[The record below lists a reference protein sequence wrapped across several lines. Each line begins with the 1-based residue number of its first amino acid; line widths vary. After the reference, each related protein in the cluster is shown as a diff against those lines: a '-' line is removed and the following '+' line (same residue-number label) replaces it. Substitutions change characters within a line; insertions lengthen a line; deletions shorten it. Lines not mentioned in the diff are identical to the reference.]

1 MTIETLPGEEALT
14 PRALMPNA
22 KLYDLLACT
31 PLIVWYG
38 MCLMAQL
45 PGLSHQIAVLL
56 MPQSSLL
63 PAIDV
68 LSKLSVFIFA
78 AVLILMLVARRPA
91 AAKTHGIFPR
101 VTAFFGAYLGVGILL
116 LPLHPLN
123 WELKALSTLLIFGGM
138 SFALWGLLYLGR
150 SISIMSEARHLVVG
164 GPYTIVRHP
173 LYLGEQ
179 MALVGVALQYLSPFV
194 VVLLGLQL
202 MFQVYRMGFEE
213 EILAANYPEY
223 ADYMKRTPRL
233 IPGIY

>member
-1 MTIETLPGEEALT
+1 M
-14 PRALMPNA
+14 
-22 KLYDLLACT
+22 
-31 PLIVWYG
+31 V
-38 MCLMAQL
+38 QL
-45 PGLSHQIAVLL
+45 PDLSHRIATVLL
-56 MPQSSLL
+56 PQSGLM

-78 AVLILMLVARRPA
+78 AVLIFMLVARRPA
-91 AAKTHGIFPR
+91 AAKTRGIFPR

-123 WELKALSTLLIFGGM
+123 WELKAISTVLIFGGM

-164 GPYTIVRHP
+164 GPYTLVRHP

-194 VVLLGLQL
+194 VVLLGVQL
-202 MFQVYRMGFEE
+202 VFQLYRMGYEE
-213 EILAANYPEY
+213 EILSANVPEY
-223 ADYMKRTPRL
+223 ADYMKRTSRL

>member
-1 MTIETLPGEEALT
+1 MTTEILPGEKALA

-22 KLYDLLACT
+22 KIYDLLACS

-38 MCLMAQL
+38 MCLMVQL
-45 PGLSHQIAVLL
+45 PDLSHRIATVLL
-56 MPQSSLL
+56 PQSGLM

-78 AVLILMLVARRPA
+78 AVLIFMLVARRPA
-91 AAKTHGIFPR
+91 AAKTRGIFPR

-123 WELKALSTLLIFGGM
+123 WELKAISTVLIFGGM

-164 GPYTIVRHP
+164 GPYTLVRHP

-194 VVLLGLQL
+194 VVLLGVQL
-202 MFQVYRMGFEE
+202 VFQLYRMGYEE
-213 EILAANYPEY
+213 EILSANFPEY
-223 ADYMKRTPRL
+223 ADYMKRTSRL